1 MGNCIEVQ
9 KPILWVDDDDDDD
22 DDYDDADDMETAGES
37 PAYRRAAKP
46 KAAEGIPTSPV
57 GCKEGATAVASTEIK
72 IKMSKKRLQEL
83 LRQVEEQGLPL
94 HILLADLLVV
104 REICLESGDVTK
116 EAHWRPNLQSI
127 PE

>member
-9 KPILWVDDDDDDD
+9 KPILWVDDD
-22 DDYDDADDMETAGES
+22 YDDADDMEAAAES
-37 PAYRRAAKP
+37 SAYSRAAKP
-46 KAAEGIPTSPV
+46 KAAEAILPTSAA

-72 IKMSKKRLQEL
+72 IKMSKKQLQEL

-94 HILLADLLVV
+94 QKLLADLLVV
-104 REICLESGDVTK
+104 REICLDNRDVTK
-116 EAHWRPNLQSI
+116 DAHWRPNLQSI